1 MLLHRVTQRFSQSY
15 IEVFSVN
22 LRAFS
27 LFLCVMIFGGSV
39 LAQQTQTTTTTT
51 TPQQTQQ
58 QQQGF
63 QQGQQQQNTN
73 INTLPANVQPTPQ
86 QQQQLQQAF
95 PSGFN
100 LDNVDPKDIP
110 EEGVLRSFGLSE
122 EQIKYA
128 LERKRNALKKGRSAV
143 VVVPDTTNKSVQLGQ
158 RPKDKV
164 VPVDSALIDSF
175 GLIKTYPKGLIY
187 GQDVFRNNKIQFY
200 DRAQDVVAPDSYIL
214 GPGDEISV
222 SAWGFADYSE
232 VLLVDQNGYINPKPA
247 GRIYVK
253 GMNFKNSRA
262 LIQSKI
268 GQFLDMGRS
277 QMAITLTYS
286 RVISVNIVGEVFNP
300 GSYTIP
306 AINTAFN
313 ALAVVGGPEQIG
325 SVRNIYIKR
334 DGKTVDTL
342 DVYDYLLDPAGY
354 SQTYLQDNDYIV
366 VPVAGKTVS
375 ISGEVRREHGYELK
389 EGEELLSLLA
399 FAGGLKPTAYKSNIQ
414 VKRYQNSREY
424 LFDIN
429 LDSMNAQGTDFELFD
444 GDHVMVSKIP
454 EGYYNNV
461 TASGAVRIPGDYE
474 LQKGNRVSDLL
485 EKTKGVLYDAY
496 TQRAYILRLNQDLS
510 KTYITI
516 NLAKVMEDV
525 NYSDNIV
532 LQEFDE
538 LKVLSKKDFA
548 DDFIVSVLGTVR
560 KPGEFPFGSGLSLK
574 DVLFMAGGLKREAAN
589 NRIEVSR
596 IVDFNEALNQM
607 TPKRAVVYTVQVGN
621 DLSLTTEAEEYSLQP
636 FDQVFVRT
644 NPDFEPPMNVS
655 LTGEVFYPG
664 EYSILSKEETVADL
678 VKRAGGLR
686 PYAFVDGVTMNRLD
700 VGNVYLD
707 LAKAMKNA
715 DSKHNLVLN
724 EGDSIHIPKTLDL
737 VYISGAVGNYYDH
750 SISAPFFGKRAG
762 YYVRNFAGGFSQ
774 DASRRKTYVIYPNGI
789 MRKTRGFG
797 VFNVYPR
804 VKKGSKVMVM
814 YKPKKADKS
823 ERKPVDWNR
832 VIENTTLKIT
842 AILTVWLLINNVTK

>member
-1 MLLHRVTQRFSQSY
+1 MQLHRDTQSFSQSTT
-15 IEVFSVN
+15 EFFSVN
-22 LRAFS
+22 LSVFS
-27 LFLCVMIFGGSV
+27 FFLCAMFFCNFIF
-39 LAQQTQTTTTTT
+39 AQQTQPTNSGNS
-51 TPQQTQQ
+51 QQTQQ
-58 QQQGF
+58 QGVQALPGI
-63 QQGQQQQNTN
+63 NV
-73 INTLPANVQPTPQ
+73 NTLPVTVQPTPEQ
-86 QQQQLQQAF
+86 QQQIQQYRQTF
-95 PSGFN
+95 PSGFD
-100 LDNVDPKDIP
+100 LENVNPKDIP
-110 EEGVLRSFGLSE
+110 DEGVLRSLGLSE
-122 EQIKYA
+122 EQIRYA
-128 LERKRNALKKGRSAV
+128 LDLKRGKIKPGQSAV
-143 VVVPDTTNKSVQLGQ
+143 LVNPDTTNKYLQMGL
-158 RPKDKV
+158 RPKDKI
-164 VPVDSALIDSF
+164 VPVDSTQLDS
-175 GLIKTYPKGLIY
+175 LDLTKVYPKGLIY
-187 GQDVFRNNKIQFY
+187 GQDVFRNNKIQFF
-200 DRAQDVVAPDSYIL
+200 DRAQDVVAPDSYII
-214 GPGDEISV
+214 GPGDEITV
-222 SAWGFADYSE
+222 AAWGFADYSE
-232 VLLVDQNGYINPKPA
+232 VLTVDLNGYINPKPS

-253 GMNFKNSRA
+253 GMNFKNVKA
-262 LIQSKI
+262 LIQSKLS
-268 GQFLDMGRS
+268 QFLDMGRS

-286 RVISVNIVGEVFNP
+286 RVISVNVVGEVFNP

-313 ALAVVGGPEQIG
+313 ALTVVGGPEQIG

-334 DGKTVDTL
+334 DGKTIDTL

-375 ISGEVRREHGYELK
+375 VAGEVRREHGYELK

-429 LDSMNAQGTDFELFD
+429 LDSMNTQGLDFELFD
-444 GDHVMVSKIP
+444 GDHIMVSKIP

-474 LQKGNRVSDLL
+474 LRKGNRVSDLL
-485 EKTKGVLYDAY
+485 EKTKGLLFDAY

-525 NYSDNIV
+525 NHADNIV

-538 LKVLSKKDFA
+538 LKVSSKKDFA
-548 DDFIVSVLGTVR
+548 DDFSVEVFGTVR
-560 KPGEFPFGSGLSLK
+560 KPGNFSFGSGLSLK

-596 IVDFNEALNQM
+596 IVDFNEALNQL
-607 TPKRAVVYTVQVGN
+607 TPKRALVYTVQVGN
-621 DLSLTTEAEEYSLQP
+621 DLSLTTEAEEYALQP

-644 NPDFEPPMNVS
+644 NPDFEPPMTVH

-664 EYSILSKEETVADL
+664 QYSILSKEETIADL

-686 PYAFVDGVTMNRLD
+686 PYAFVEGVTMHRVD

-707 LAKAMKNA
+707 LAKAMKHA

-724 EGDSIHIPKTLDL
+724 MGDSIHIPKTLDL

-762 YYVRNFAGGFSQ
+762 YYVRHFAGGFSQ
-774 DASRRKTYVIYPNGI
+774 SASRRKTYVIYPNGI
-789 MRKTRGFG
+789 IRNTRAFG
-797 VFNVYPR
+797 LFNVYPK
-804 VKKGSKVMVM
+804 VKKGSTVKVM
-814 YKPKKADKS
+814 YKPKKADKA
-823 ERKPVDWNR
+823 ERKPVDWNK
-832 VIENTTLKIT
+832 VIENTTLKVT
-842 AILTVWLLINNVTK
+842 ALLTVWLLIKNVTK

>member
-1 MLLHRVTQRFSQSY
+1 
-15 IEVFSVN
+15 VN
-22 LRAFS
+22 LCIFS
-27 LFLCVMIFGGSV
+27 FFLCVIFSSSV
-39 LAQQTQTTTTTT
+39 FAQQTQTTTTTT
-51 TPQQTQQ
+51 NPQQTQQ

-63 QQGQQQQNTN
+63 QQGQQNTN

-86 QQQQLQQAF
+86 QQQQINQQF

-100 LDNVDPKDIP
+100 LENVDPKDIP
-110 EEGVLRSFGLSE
+110 SEGVLRSFGLSE

-128 LERKRNALKKGRSAV
+128 LERKRAALKKGKSAV

-232 VLLVDQNGYINPKPA
+232 VLVVDQNGYINPKPA

-262 LIQSKI
+262 LIQSKM

-389 EGEELLSLLA
+389 EGEELLSLLS

-429 LDSMNAQGTDFELFD
+429 LDSMNSAGTDFELFD
-444 GDHVMVSKIP
+444 GDHIMVSRIP

-474 LQKGNRVSDLL
+474 LQEGNRVTDLL

-516 NLAKVMEDV
+516 NLAKVMEDA

-548 DDFIVSVLGTVR
+548 DDFIVTVLGTVR

-607 TPKRAVVYTVQVGN
+607 TPTRAIVYTVQVGN
-621 DLSLTTEAEEYSLQP
+621 DLSLTSEAEEYSLQP

-644 NPDFEPPMNVS
+644 NPDFEPPMNVY

-664 EYSILSKEETVADL
+664 QYSILSKEETVADI

-686 PYAFVDGVTMNRLD
+686 PYAFADGVTMNRVD

-707 LAKAMKNA
+707 LDKALKNA

-724 EGDSIHIPKTLDL
+724 EGDSIHIPKTMDL
-737 VYISGAVGNYYDH
+737 VFISGAVGNYYDH

-789 MRKTRGFG
+789 MRKAKGFG

-804 VKKGSKVMVM
+804 VKKGSQIKVM
-814 YKPKKADKS
+814 YKPKKADKA

-842 AILTVWLLINNVTK
+842 ALLTVWLLITRVTQ